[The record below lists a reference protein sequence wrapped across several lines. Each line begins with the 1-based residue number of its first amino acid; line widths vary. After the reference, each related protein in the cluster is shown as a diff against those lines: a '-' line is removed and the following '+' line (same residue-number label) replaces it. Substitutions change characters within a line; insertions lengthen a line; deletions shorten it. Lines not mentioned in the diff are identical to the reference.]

1 MHMDS
6 NKGSLCVF
14 VVCVF
19 VHVHVYYVHAYN
31 MYMCVNA
38 VTSANKCC
46 CLCTVFE
53 ECVFTLLKSMGRQC
67 QKQERIY
74 SQREEDDDD

>member
-6 NKGSLCVF
+6 NKCSLCVF

-31 MYMCVNA
+31 MYMYVNA

-46 CLCTVFE
+46 CLCTVSE
-53 ECVFTLLKSMGRQC
+53 E
-67 QKQERIY
+67 
-74 SQREEDDDD
+74 